1 VKIRTGNADRRLEKL
16 YESKSNNMH
25 CMQKITHIDSAINNR
40 ILEIQKEEFEKDV
53 ENILML
59 KKTKGE
65 SSAVF
70 R

>member
-1 VKIRTGNADRRLEKL
+1 
-16 YESKSNNMH
+16 MH
-25 CMQKITHIDSAINNR
+25 CMQKITRIDSAINNR

-53 ENILML
+53 KNILML

-70 R
+70 C